1 MPPRI
6 MNPRPR
12 RTVGLAAAVSLVVAA
27 GLSVSVGA
35 AQVKPPR
42 VVTCAGVPLYKPSHD
57 VVTCSGSGFAEWTG
71 VKWTTWAHTAV
82 GHGQFGIKYC
92 TTKPTCAHVR
102 LHLYP
107 AVVHLVRY
115 MHGTGGMVYCGAVIN
130 YSIGKHQHAYVASLP
145 T

>member
-6 MNPRPR
+6 MSPQPR
-12 RTVGLAAAVSLVVAA
+12 RTVGLAGALSLAIVA
-27 GLSVSVGA
+27 GLGVSVA
-35 AQVKPPR
+35 TAHVSPPR
-42 VVTCAGVPLYKPSHD
+42 VVTCAGVPLYKPSRD
-57 VVTCSGSGFAEWTG
+57 VVTCGGSGFAEWTQ

-82 GHGQFGIKYC
+82 GHGQLGIKYC
-92 TTKPTCAHVR
+92 TTGPTCTHAP

-130 YSIGKHQHAYVASLP
+130 YVIGTHQHVYSASLP